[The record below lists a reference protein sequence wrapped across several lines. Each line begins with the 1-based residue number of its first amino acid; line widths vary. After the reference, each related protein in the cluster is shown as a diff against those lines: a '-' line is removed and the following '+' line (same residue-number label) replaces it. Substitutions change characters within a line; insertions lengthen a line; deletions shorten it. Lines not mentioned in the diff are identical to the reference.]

1 MKQIKRKPQRS
12 LRTILIVWFLL
23 FSVIPLAF
31 VTVYSMIKYEKA
43 LDRELSQRLAGN
55 AREISVIFTEY
66 RANLSQKRDK
76 YIRDPNL
83 VYHLSVKDAATVRN
97 IASEWLKR
105 DFTSSLTFFGL
116 DGRMIVSVFKDD
128 KGEVRNFSPAGQA
141 VVLNNKYISMLKKQK
156 EAAAVE
162 FTEKSKT
169 SLLLISK
176 VTNRAGKTVGYLEQI
191 IDLDRG
197 FLNRLKARLKLEI
210 IFFKENGQVMLASH
224 PDFYLYRKGF
234 FEPYFTSGKEPFFD
248 LNIRSMPYGFLIY
261 PLSWEPANLYVA
273 LGASKSEAKEVLRNV
288 NFAFMSVVGGIILVL
303 FLMILVTSN
312 WVLKPLYELVEALQR
327 FETSENSV
335 ELPVKNNNEIGLLTA
350 SFNEMSRRISQA
362 RTDLKKKIFE
372 LEAANQELK
381 DTQAKLVHSAKMI
394 SLGQLVAG
402 VAHELNNPIGFISS
416 NMTHLRDY
424 SEKLI
429 KLVETVEKS
438 PQSLASL
445 KNEVEYDYIVQ
456 DMPKLIASCE
466 EGARRTKDI
475 VLGLRNFSRL
485 EEAKLKEIDIHV
497 SLDTT
502 LNLLAGE
509 IKNRVQIHKNYEPI
523 PLVSCYASQINQVF
537 MNILSNAL
545 QAIEGSGH
553 IWISTQALRDT
564 SSKSGQVQIS
574 IQDSG
579 KGMKAEIL
587 EKIFDPF
594 FTTKGVGQ
602 GTGLGLSISYG
613 ILQNHGGEIQVRS
626 EVGVGT
632 EFLILLPVY
641 PPAHRLMKSEK
652 EAPS

>member
-1 MKQIKRKPQRS
+1 
-12 LRTILIVWFLL
+12 
-23 FSVIPLAF
+23 
-31 VTVYSMIKYEKA
+31 MIKYEKA

-55 AREISVIFTEY
+55 AREISVIFNEY
-66 RANLSQKRDK
+66 HSGLKQKRDK
-76 YIRDPNL
+76 YVRDPNL
-83 VYHLSVKDAATVRN
+83 VYHLSINDGVTIRN
-97 IASEWLKR
+97 IASQWLKQ
-105 DFTSSLTFFGL
+105 DFTSSLTFFSRE
-116 DGRMIVSVFKDD
+116 GRMIVSVFKDD
-128 KGEVRNFSPAGQA
+128 KGEVRNFSPSGQA
-141 VVLNNKYISMLKKQK
+141 VVLNNQYVSMFKNQK
-156 EAAAVE
+156 EVGAVE
-162 FTEKSKT
+162 FTEKNKT
-169 SLLLISK
+169 SLLLISR
-176 VTNRAGKTVGYLEQI
+176 VTNSSGKIVGYLEQI

-197 FLNRLKARLKLEI
+197 FMNRLKARLKLEI
-210 IFFKENGQVMLASH
+210 IFFKDNGQLMLASH
-224 PDFYLYRKGF
+224 PDFYLYKKDF
-234 FEPYFTSGKEPFFD
+234 FEPYFKPSKEPFFD

-261 PLSWEPANLYVA
+261 PLKWDSSNLSVA

-303 FLMILVTSN
+303 FITILVTSS

-335 ELPVKNNNEIGLLTA
+335 ELPVKNDNEIGLLTA

-362 RTDLKKKIFE
+362 RTELKKKIFE
-372 LEAANQELK
+372 LEGANQELK
-381 DTQAKLVHSAKMI
+381 DTQTKLVHSAKMI

-424 SEKLI
+424 SEKLV
-429 KLVETVEKS
+429 KLVEVAEKN
-438 PQSLASL
+438 PQELSHY
-445 KNEVEYDYIVQ
+445 KTEYEYDYIVQ
-456 DMPKLIASCE
+456 DMPKLISSCE
-466 EGARRTKDI
+466 DGARRTKDI

-485 EEAKLKEIDIHV
+485 EEAKLKEIDIHS

-509 IKNRVQIHKNYEPI
+509 IKNRVQIHKQYEPI
-523 PLVSCYASQINQVF
+523 PQVACYASQINQVI

-545 QAIEGSGH
+545 QAIEGPGH
-553 IWISTQALRDT
+553 IWISTQAMRDT
-564 SSKSGQVQIS
+564 SDKNGKVQIS

-579 KGMKAEIL
+579 KGMKPEVL

-613 ILQNHGGEIQVRS
+613 ILQSHGGEIQVRS

-632 EFLILLPVY
+632 EFMIVIPVY
-641 PPAHRLMKSEK
+641 PPANRLTKGED
-652 EAPS
+652 A

>member
-1 MKQIKRKPQRS
+1 MKQLKRKPKRS

-55 AREISVIFTEY
+55 AREISVIFSEY
-66 RANLSQKRDK
+66 RAGLQQKRDK

-83 VYHLSVKDAATVRN
+83 VYHLSVADSNTIRN
-97 IASEWLKR
+97 IASQWLR
-105 DFTSSLTFFGL
+105 TDFTSSLTFFNR
-116 DGRMIVSVFKDD
+116 DGRMIVSVFKDE
-128 KGEVRNFSPAGQA
+128 KGEVRNFAPASQA
-141 VVLNNKYISMLKKQK
+141 VVLNNKYVTMLKEQK
-156 EAAAVE
+156 EIGSIE

-169 SLLLISK
+169 SLLLISR
-176 VTNRAGKTVGYLEQI
+176 VTNGAGKIVGYLEQI

-197 FLNRLKARLKLEI
+197 FLNRLKSRLKLEI
-210 IFFKENGQVMLASH
+210 LFFKENGQLMMASH
-224 PDFYLYRKGF
+224 SDFYHYKKDF
-234 FEPYFTSGKEPFFD
+234 FEPYFRTNKEPFFD
-248 LNIRSMPYGFLIY
+248 LTIQTVPYGFLIY
-261 PLSWEPANLYVA
+261 PLEWRPSNIYVA

-288 NFAFMSVVGGIILVL
+288 NFAFISVVGGIILVL
-303 FLMILVTSN
+303 FITILFTTN

-335 ELPVKNNNEIGLLTA
+335 ELPVKNDNEIGLLTA

-372 LEAANQELK
+372 LEGANQELK

-429 KLVETVEKS
+429 KLVETAETQPQNLQAMKS
-438 PQSLASL
+438 EL
-445 KNEVEYDYIVQ
+445 EYDYIVK

-466 EGARRTKDI
+466 DGARRTKDI

-485 EEAKLKEIDIHV
+485 EEAKLKEIDIHE

-509 IKNRVQIHKNYEPI
+509 IKNRVQIHKNYEPL
-523 PLVSCYASQINQVF
+523 PRVSCYASQVNQVF

-545 QAIEGSGH
+545 QAIEGPGH
-553 IWISTQALRDT
+553 IWISTQAIRDT
-564 SSKSGQVQIS
+564 GDKNGKVQVS

-579 KGMKAEIL
+579 KGMKPEVL

-613 ILQNHGGEIQVRS
+613 ILQSHGGEIQVRS

-632 EFLILLPVY
+632 EFMLIIPVY
-641 PPAHRLMKSEK
+641 PPPNRLAKNGET
-652 EAPS
+652 